1 MPAMVQI
8 PEHFTT
14 EFDANWSHLCQQKLA
29 KVREYVQV
37 DSVRGKE
44 KSFNQM
50 GQVDFQSV
58 TTRAGET
65 RITDSPLAKRWL
77 RPFPHDLASLFD
89 EWDETFLGDVVLPQS
104 DTVQAHGYGY
114 NRLID
119 RTIIEAAVGTA
130 FTGETGTTA
139 TVLPAGQ
146 KIAVNFVE
154 TGAPA
159 NSGLTIGKLRQ
170 TKFLFDDAEVDDE
183 EMRVIAVSSKQL
195 QDLLRTTEVTSSDF
209 NTVKAL
215 VEGKVDS
222 YMGFKFRRVSKAFFA
237 YNAGTDVRNIVAWV
251 RSGIK
256 LADSGRQ
263 VHIDKR
269 VDKQHALQIRSVCAV
284 GATRTE
290 EVKVVEIACDESP

>member
-1 MPAMVQI
+1 MPAMTQI
-8 PEHFTT
+8 PQHFTT
-14 EFDANWSHLCQQKLA
+14 EFDANWSHLAQAKLA
-29 KVREYVQV
+29 KVKEYVEIT
-37 DSVRGKE
+37 SVRGKE

-50 GQVDFQSV
+50 GAIDFQPV

-65 RITDSPLAKRWL
+65 RITDSPLSKRWI
-77 RPFPHDLASLFD
+77 RPYPQDLASLFD
-89 EWDETFLGDVVLPQS
+89 EWDETFLGDVVLPNS
-104 DTVQAHGYGY
+104 DTVQSHGYGY

-139 TVLPAGQ
+139 VVLPSSQ

-170 TKFLFDDAEVDDE
+170 AKFMFDDNEVDED
-183 EMRVIAVSSKQL
+183 EMRVMAVTGRQL
-195 QDLLRTTEVTSSDF
+195 QDMLRTTEVTSSDF

-215 VEGKVDS
+215 VEGKVDTF
-222 YMGFKFRRVSKAFFA
+222 MGFKFRRVNKNFFA
-237 YNAGTDVRNIVAWV
+237 YNAGTDVRNICAWA

-256 LADSGRQ
+256 LADSGRE
-263 VHIDKR
+263 VHIDIR
-269 VDKQHALQIRSVCAV
+269 VDKSHALQIRSVCAV
-284 GATRTE
+284 GATRME

>member
-1 MPAMVQI
+1 MSQI
-8 PEHFTT
+8 PQHFVT
-14 EFDANWSHLCQQKLA
+14 EFATNWDHLAQQKIA
-29 KVREYVQV
+29 KVREFVMV
-37 DSVRGKE
+37 DSVQGKE

-50 GQVDFQSV
+50 GAVDFQPV
-58 TTRAGET
+58 TLRAGET

-77 RPFPHDLASLFD
+77 RPYPQDLASLFD
-89 EWDETFLGDVVLPQS
+89 EWDESFLGQIVLPQS
-104 DTVQAHGYGY
+104 DTVQSHGYGY
-114 NRLID
+114 GRLVD

-170 TKFLFDDAEVDDE
+170 AKFLLDDAEVDDD
-183 EMRVIAVSSKQL
+183 EMRVIAVSAKQL
-195 QDLLRTTEVTSSDF
+195 QDLLRTTEVTSADF

-215 VEGKVDS
+215 VAGSVDS
-222 YMGFKFRRVSKAFFA
+222 FMGFKFKRVSKSFFA
-237 YNAGTDVRNIVAWV
+237 YNAGTDIRNVVAWAK
-251 RSGIK
+251 SGIK
-256 LADSGRQ
+256 FADSGKRT
-263 VHIDKR
+263 HIDVR
-269 VDKQHALQIRSVCAV
+269 VDKSHALQIRSVCAV

>member
-1 MPAMVQI
+1 MPAMTQI
-8 PEHFTT
+8 PLHFTT
-14 EFDANWSHLCQQKLA
+14 EFDANWSHLAQQKLA
-29 KVREYVQV
+29 KVKEYVEV
-37 DSVRGKE
+37 TSVRGKE

-50 GQVDFQSV
+50 GAIDFQPV

-65 RITDSPLAKRWL
+65 RITDSPLAKRWI
-77 RPFPHDLASLFD
+77 RPYPQDLASLFD
-89 EWDETFLGDVVLPQS
+89 EWDETFLGDVVLPNS

-119 RTIIEAAVGTA
+119 RTVIEAAVGTA

-139 TVLPAGQ
+139 VVLPASQ
-146 KIAVNFVE
+146 KIPVNFVE
-154 TGAPA
+154 SGAAA

-170 TKFLFDDAEVDDE
+170 AKFLMDDAEVDED
-183 EMRVIAVSSKQL
+183 EMRVMAVSGRQL
-195 QDLLRTTEVTSSDF
+195 QDLLRTTEVTSHDF

-222 YMGFKFRRVSKAFFA
+222 FMGFKFRRVNKAFFA
-237 YNAGTDVRNIVAWV
+237 YNVGTDIRNVCAWV

-256 LADSGRQ
+256 LTDSGRQ
-263 VHIDKR
+263 VHIDIR
-269 VDKQHALQIRSVCAV
+269 VDKSHALQIRSVCAV
-284 GATRTE
+284 GATRME